1 MLQDEV
7 ADRLKKARQPYQVPN
22 ANSAKITLAVWDR
35 KTDAIALVEAI
46 KSGTDLAIVSGPRL
60 PIRVTYSGKLYSRYG
75 LPPETDSMVVG
86 VIYPVTEK
94 KAVARKKYVYEA
106 TDTVYVPY
114 SPDFYTPEMLSAGSD
129 YLSFLIQDAYDD
141 LREKGIRSRAFPD
154 KLLVDVIDPYLV
166 KSIAVIEH
174 SDHQSFL
181 AEEDPES
188 TVGRFLVKLAT
199 NREAAFGES
208 ISGAGAAGLVQ
219 FIPSTYALMVKKR
232 PDLGLVPDFRAGMS
246 DHRNAVKAQ
255 VAYLDMD
262 LAGMQDVR
270 EIFLTD
276 KARAAE
282 YLAASYNGGS
292 VRVRRAAAA
301 FGDEWSRSHKKELD
315 RAQSDAAALKKR
327 IASLQKQLDKGVK
340 GSRVAL
346 AEAKKQRDA
355 AVAQIASFKR
365 SSLREETVY
374 YVVKL
379 KHAYAMFTAGYFAT
393 PRAPSGALPA
403 TAAPVA
409 AAPAEPARVA
419 AAPAAGAICFDDGGC
434 AAMN

>member
-1 MLQDEV
+1 
-7 ADRLKKARQPYQVPN
+7 
-22 ANSAKITLAVWDR
+22 
-35 KTDAIALVEAI
+35 
-46 KSGTDLAIVSGPRL
+46 
-60 PIRVTYSGKLYSRYG
+60 
-75 LPPETDSMVVG
+75 
-86 VIYPVTEK
+86 
-94 KAVARKKYVYEA
+94 
-106 TDTVYVPY
+106 
-114 SPDFYTPEMLSAGSD
+114 
-129 YLSFLIQDAYDD
+129 
-141 LREKGIRSRAFPD
+141 
-154 KLLVDVIDPYLV
+154 
-166 KSIAVIEH
+166 
-174 SDHQSFL
+174 
-181 AEEDPES
+181 
-188 TVGRFLVKLAT
+188 
-199 NREAAFGES
+199 
-208 ISGAGAAGLVQ
+208 
-219 FIPSTYALMVKKR
+219 MVKKR